1 MVSQDRLYLAFL
13 AISCAGFSSLAAR
26 EFVALGSRDRR
37 SASTAIKECAT
48 MLDLRDADA
57 KDKDTPSSEDSA
69 VTTSESAS
77 AAGASSTSETAS
89 STTTSSEPAKGV
101 RRPSGAKKNGG
112 RRSDATALRGRRA
125 KEKVGAEFWDELA
138 YLVKIAA
145 PGPFCYFSQLLAA
158 QFSLLV
164 MRTLL
169 TVRANKVNTFYL
181 TRAISTASWKFW
193 TRWFFNFG
201 GWMGSAVVVNSGL
214 RYTETLI
221 QIELRAALTK
231 RAHQKYMAANNFYK
245 TAVLRD
251 GGLDNVDQRIV
262 ADIDAFAKEAAFL
275 YGHSFKPILEFT
287 LSLTEAAKELGY
299 SRPLALFGAQIFIT
313 AVLRQMSPS
322 LGRMIAKEQALEGGF
337 RHTHARLIAHAEEV
351 ALLGGA
357 EREIGILDDGLKNLV
372 VTQRWHALQR
382 IRKSVADNV
391 SKFQGLLV
399 GSIFVHVP
407 FMVRA
412 ANSEGERISVFR
424 ATEEL
429 MLRCGSAFTEVLL
442 LGRNLDELAGYTHR
456 LGQLFRTMDAGV
468 KAEDA
473 KTLEKAKARLARARE
488 ARETGV
494 VDVDKSS
501 SARTN
506 VIAFEDVSVGAP
518 EPGGGH
524 RLLVERVSMVVEPG
538 RNLLIT
544 GPNGSGKT
552 SLLRVLAGLWAPLS
566 GAVTTPSLPAGRA
579 GAPPSGKAMMWL
591 PQRPYLL
598 QGSLRD
604 QVVYPNVAR
613 AESNAARVKR
623 ERRAARGAGAGAFSR
638 SAARRSDD
646 AVSSSAAEEEDER
659 VKRCLRLAGLG
670 KFVDGTVPGVGL
682 NTRHLEWNDVLSG
695 GERQRI
701 GFARLFYHAPPFAIL
716 DEATSAINPDEE
728 GTLYQAVIAQGTT
741 VVSIAH
747 RLELRECHELELKLL
762 GDGEGGWEL
771 HERAR
776 AGERK
781 WALKRRS
788 AR

>member
-1 MVSQDRLYLAFL
+1 
-13 AISCAGFSSLAAR
+13 
-26 EFVALGSRDRR
+26 
-37 SASTAIKECAT
+37 
-48 MLDLRDADA
+48 
-57 KDKDTPSSEDSA
+57 
-69 VTTSESAS
+69 
-77 AAGASSTSETAS
+77 
-89 STTTSSEPAKGV
+89 
-101 RRPSGAKKNGG
+101 
-112 RRSDATALRGRRA
+112 
-125 KEKVGAEFWDELA
+125 
-138 YLVKIAA
+138 
-145 PGPFCYFSQLLAA
+145 
-158 QFSLLV
+158 
-164 MRTLL
+164 
-169 TVRANKVNTFYL
+169 
-181 TRAISTASWKFW
+181 
-193 TRWFFNFG
+193 
-201 GWMGSAVVVNSGL
+201 
-214 RYTETLI
+214 
-221 QIELRAALTK
+221 
-231 RAHQKYMAANNFYK
+231 
-245 TAVLRD
+245 
-251 GGLDNVDQRIV
+251 
-262 ADIDAFAKEAAFL
+262 
-275 YGHSFKPILEFT
+275 
-287 LSLTEAAKELGY
+287 
-299 SRPLALFGAQIFIT
+299 
-313 AVLRQMSPS
+313 
-322 LGRMIAKEQALEGGF
+322 
-337 RHTHARLIAHAEEV
+337 
-351 ALLGGA
+351 
-357 EREIGILDDGLKNLV
+357 
-372 VTQRWHALQR
+372 
-382 IRKSVADNV
+382 
-391 SKFQGLLV
+391 
-399 GSIFVHVP
+399 
-407 FMVRA
+407 MVRA

-604 QVVYPNVAR
+604 QVVYPNVAL
-613 AESNAARVKR
+613 AESNAARIKR

-638 SAARRSDD
+638 SAARRSDK